1 MKVTTERKCRDK
13 VAEMLRSKEPVLLTR
28 QGRLAGVFFPLQK
41 NSLPKELKHA
51 LFAMLTN
58 ETERQIKRRGSAVVK
73 PAAETN
79 AVLAEPSKRPAQ
91 AKLGRDIYGG
101 KMNAIRVGHP
111 LCISLSR

>member
-1 MKVTTERKCRDK
+1 MRDG
-13 VAEMLRSKEPVLLTR
+13 E
-28 QGRLAGVFFPLQK
+28 
-41 NSLPKELKHA
+41 
-51 LFAMLTN
+51 
-58 ETERQIKRRGSAVVK
+58 SAVVK

>member
-58 ETERQIKRRGSAVVK
+58 ETERQIKRRGISEKKV
-73 PAAETN
+73 PADFEAWRKRRRETRRRN
-79 AVLAEPSKRPAQ
+79 
-91 AKLGRDIYGG
+91 
-101 KMNAIRVGHP
+101 
-111 LCISLSR
+111 